1 MSSFCTLK
9 IGSIL
14 LSVKCEELQPFFF
27 FFWFLKKLSH
37 ICIFLGDIFK
47 AFFLLIF
54 IKRKQKQRCVLRN
67 TAQML
72 CEKYFS
78 LGSQVLWTKGNTK
91 KVFIELVLCRLRP
104 LLLTKCS
111 WQSHYIQK
119 FEQICTSFEFCSEKR
134 LHKEEMWSGLQL
146 SFISIFPGQVCIAS
160 CK

>member
-9 IGSIL
+9 IRSIL

-27 FFWFLKKLSH
+27 LFWFLKNVSH

-47 AFFLLIF
+47 GFFLLIF

-111 WQSHYIQK
+111 WQSLT
-119 FEQICTSFEFCSEKR
+119 TSKSLKR
-134 LHKEEMWSGLQL
+134 FILVL
-146 SFISIFPGQVCIAS
+146 SFVLKRDCTRKKYGVGYSYLLFLFFVIKSV
-160 CK
+160 

>member
-1 MSSFCTLK
+1 MKHPS
-9 IGSIL
+9 
-14 LSVKCEELQPFFF
+14 KCEVWGTSALFVSFLV
-27 FFWFLKKLSH
+27 LKKRQSYLHLSWGY
-37 ICIFLGDIFK
+37 FQVF
-47 AFFLLIF
+47 FFLLIF

-111 WQSHYIQK
+111 WQSLTTSKSLNTFILVFSFVLK
-119 FEQICTSFEFCSEKR
+119 RDCTRKKCGVDYSY
-134 LHKEEMWSGLQL
+134 LL
-146 SFISIFPGQVCIAS
+146 FPFFLIKSV
-160 CK
+160 